1 VAPLAGPVFVEW
13 YWGPIFLAVVYGPP
27 ILAVAAPVYLLTRR
41 TGWRRAPRAAAA
53 FVVATALVVAG
64 GAIARTIR
72 FERAEAADARAIGFA
87 TFEARGLHQTRAEV
101 YDGLWPSVRWTYE
114 RDGRELFASQRAARG
129 DDVEPPEC
137 TVHDGT
143 RYSAYQGPCRAARTP
158 QGRVVTLADAPDP
171 SLLAV
176 RDGTLVVAGSWH
188 ATEADLLAYAD
199 SLRPVPAREIHWE
212 R

>member
-1 VAPLAGPVFVEW
+1 M
-13 YWGPIFLAVVYGPP
+13 
-27 ILAVAAPVYLLTRR
+27 
-41 TGWRRAPRAAAA
+41 
-53 FVVATALVVAG
+53 LVVAG
-64 GAIARTIR
+64 GAVARTVR

-87 TFEARGLHQTRAEV
+87 DFEARGLHQTRAEV
-101 YDGLWPSVRWTYE
+101 YDGLRPSVQLDLRA
-114 RDGRELFASQRAARG
+114 RRAGELFASQRAARG
-129 DDVEPPEC
+129 DDLEPPEC
-137 TVHDGT
+137 IVHDGT

-176 RDGTLVVAGSWH
+176 RDGTLVVAGSWQ

-199 SLRPVPAREIHWE
+199 ALRPVDARDVDWE